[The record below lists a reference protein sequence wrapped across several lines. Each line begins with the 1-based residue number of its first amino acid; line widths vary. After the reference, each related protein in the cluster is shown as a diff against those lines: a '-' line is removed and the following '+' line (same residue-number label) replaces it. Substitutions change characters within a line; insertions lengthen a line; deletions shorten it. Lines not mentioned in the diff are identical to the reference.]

1 MTRIAFFW
9 ATLLPALLAQAS
21 AQLLSCSEIDCPT
34 ETGGLTRC
42 NVDNTTLVKV
52 GVANF
57 SSSLSPTPLTWTVG
71 LAPEIFTADGI
82 DQRRYYLGTPPE
94 LDLSTLTDIT
104 GCALFFVGIEASLVF
119 PGMDQY
125 PYQKI
130 ATDTCA
136 DALGSTCVE
145 ELTNQT
151 LNLVPSWI
159 NSTNAQCSDLAQA
172 LQSSPPESCTSAGNW
187 GNITAK
193 AITGSDIP
201 PILERD
207 DCTPTTNA
215 TYDLRNIATT
225 LRLRDE
231 SLSSYITPLMTIFA
245 SNGDGNETGVVT
257 SPEVH
262 LNCMKPMQDLSD
274 ESALEEGGGQALVV
288 WKSLPSMCVALPRN
302 VFATSTKLPD
312 RTAYT
317 TTTQQSF
324 AQSAYGRR
332 PDQPSYAVA
341 TQVPPP
347 PQQQHGPAATTMPP
361 RHSMEKEPSALSE
374 LTEEQR
380 DECQEAFQLF
390 DLDRDKFL
398 SYHELRVAMRALGFN
413 LPKPEIAQMLRAHG
427 TPVPSSVKTSESA
440 PYHVSQLQIS
450 QAAFMK
456 LAAEKVRNRDPAH
469 EVERAYNL
477 FDNDRKGFIVVEDL
491 RRVARELGETGLEED
506 EMVAM
511 IEEFDFEGTGTVAK
525 EAFYAIC
532 LQ

>member
-1 MTRIAFFW
+1 MASFVFSW
-9 ATLLPALLAQAS
+9 ATLLSALLSQAS
-21 AQLLSCSEIDCPT
+21 AQLLSCSEIDCPA

-42 NVDNTTLVKV
+42 HVDNTTLVKA

-71 LAPEIFTADGI
+71 LAPGRFTADGI

-94 LDLSTLTDIT
+94 LDLSTRTDIA
-104 GCALFFVGIEASLVF
+104 GCALFFIGIEASLVF
-119 PGMDQY
+119 PGTGQNLS
-125 PYQKI
+125 QKI
-130 ATDTCA
+130 TTDTCA
-136 DALGSTCVE
+136 DALGSTCVN

-151 LNLVPSWI
+151 LNLLASS
-159 NSTNAQCSDLAQA
+159 NSSTDAQCSELALA
-172 LQSSPPESCTSAGNW
+172 LQSSPPESCTKTGNW

-201 PILERD
+201 PVVQPG
-207 DCTPTTNA
+207 DCNPTWDK
-215 TYDLRNIATT
+215 TYNLRNIATT
-225 LRLRDE
+225 LRLADE
-231 SLSSYITPLMTIFA
+231 SLSSFITPVITTFLATG
-245 SNGDGNETGVVT
+245 NGSATSDLT

-262 LNCMKPMQDLSD
+262 LNS
-274 ESALEEGGGQALVV
+274 
-288 WKSLPSMCVALPRN
+288 
-302 VFATSTKLPD
+302 
-312 RTAYT
+312 YT

-332 PDQPSYAVA
+332 PEQQPPYAVA

-347 PQQQHGPAATTMPP
+347 PQLPQHGTGAAPAP

-427 TPVPSSVKTSESA
+427 TPVPTSVKTSESA

-456 LAAEKVRNRDPAH
+456 LAAERVRNRDPAH

-506 EMVAM
+506 EMIAM